1 MLLYNQVKGSEF
13 PKKENKQ
20 VKENRTMMKRFTR
33 TKHVELDVY
42 SECKYTAS
50 EEVFENQKVVEYEN
64 VIGFEVVTGEQAK
77 EIEARTDGS
86 CIDDMHEYLVLYFE
100 NGETSTFRNSYVDMF
115 AW

>member
-1 MLLYNQVKGSEF
+1 M
-13 PKKENKQ
+13 
-20 VKENRTMMKRFTR
+20 KENRTMMKRFTR

-50 EEVFENQKVVEYEN
+50 EEVFENQKVVEYDN

-77 EIEARTDGS
+77 EIEAHTDGS
-86 CIDDMHEYLVLYFE
+86 CIDDMHEYLVLSFE